1 MRPGAIN
8 LKQRKMEL
16 SGKILSIISQNSDC
30 GKTVHPDDRIVED
43 LGIDS
48 LDKLM
53 IIHDLEDEF
62 NITIDDEDLKGIK
75 LVRDIVEA
83 CEHKLSMAHI

>member
-1 MRPGAIN
+1 
-8 LKQRKMEL
+8 MEL
-16 SGKILSIISQNSDC
+16 TNKILSIISQNAEC
-30 GKTVHPDDRIVED
+30 GKTVGPDDRIVED

-62 NITIDDEDLKGIK
+62 NITIDDSELKGIK
-75 LVRDIVEA
+75 LVKDIVA
-83 CEHKLSMAHI
+83 AIEHKIAVQHA

>member
-1 MRPGAIN
+1 MN
-8 LKQRKMEL
+8 FT
-16 SGKILSIISQNSDC
+16 SKIFSIISQNADC
-30 GKTVHPDDRIVED
+30 GITVRPCDRIVED

-62 NITIDDEDLKGIK
+62 NITVEEDELRSIRVVQDIIDAIERKIPVPQL
-75 LVRDIVEA
+75 
-83 CEHKLSMAHI
+83 

>member
-1 MRPGAIN
+1 
-8 LKQRKMEL
+8 MEL
-16 SGKILSIISQNSDC
+16 SSKILSIISQNTVC
-30 GKTVHPDDRIVED
+30 GKTVGPDDRIVED

-62 NITIDDEDLKGIK
+62 RISIEDDELKGIK
-75 LVRDIVEA
+75 VVNDIILAIESKVS
-83 CEHKLSMAHI
+83 LAHA

>member
-1 MRPGAIN
+1 
-8 LKQRKMEL
+8 MEL
-16 SGKILSIISQNSDC
+16 TSKILSIISQNAEC
-30 GKTVHPDDRIVED
+30 GKTVQPDDRIVED

-62 NITIDDEDLKGIK
+62 NIHIDDDELKGIRV
-75 LVRDIVEA
+75 VRDILEA
-83 CEHKLSMAHI
+83 IEHKVSVAHA